1 MATARRER
9 YRKQTREE
17 AKAVALAQLAESGT
31 AGISVNAIAKAMG
44 MTGPALYR
52 YFASRDELLTELI
65 TDTYRD
71 LAETLAQAVAE
82 AAPADRF
89 RAMARAMRDWAKRQP
104 DRYLLIYGTP
114 VPGYHAPP
122 ETAEIAAGM
131 MRTIFDACSTVG
143 DADGATAHGA
153 TAHGATAH
161 GATAHGA
168 TAHGATA
175 HGGNAHGGTTS
186 HEQQPLT
193 ELEAELARHLE
204 GVGSWVPGEE
214 PGGELKGRALRT
226 WTRLHGV
233 ISLDVQGQF
242 TGMGFDPSVLF
253 EAEIDALVRGG

>member
-1 MATARRER
+1 MATPRRER

-17 AKAVALAQLAESGT
+17 AKAVALAQLSESGT

-65 TDTYRD
+65 IDAYRD
-71 LAETLAQAVAE
+71 LAETLARAVAD
-82 AAPADRF
+82 AVPADRF
-89 RAMARAMRDWAKRQP
+89 RALALALRDWAKRQP

-122 ETAEIAAGM
+122 ETTEISAGL
-131 MRTIFDACSTVG
+131 MRTIVDACATV
-143 DADGATAHGA
+143 AGAGA
-153 TAHGATAH
+153 GA
-161 GATAHGA
+161 GAGGGA
-168 TAHGATA
+168 ASGGGGAA
-175 HGGNAHGGTTS
+175 MGGR
-186 HEQQPLT
+186 QPLT

-204 GVGSWVPGEE
+204 GAGPWTAGEE